1 MSGHHHHHASG
12 GQVPRNTPEERVRNV
27 QEWKNTNFHILLVI
41 LVLGL
46 IVLAGAGYSHS

>member
-12 GQVPRNTPEERVRNV
+12 GQSSRNTPEERQRNMREV
-27 QEWKNTNFHILLVI
+27 KNTNFHILLVI

>member
-12 GQVPRNTPEERVRNV
+12 GQSRRNTPEERARNMG
-27 QEWKNTNFHILLVI
+27 EWKRTNFHILLVI

-46 IVLAGAGYSHS
+46 IVLSGAGYSHG